1 VVPWLKTPSR
11 NLTPLRF
18 RVRAGVK
25 GMLQKI
31 FEVVQAFVQVL
42 TIVTVVVEIASDT
55 TGTKGAEKKAQAI
68 AKAKEL
74 FPPERLGAF
83 AGLYDQL
90 AGLLIDAIVAYANSR
105 GFFSKSGQ

>member
-1 VVPWLKTPSR
+1 VK
-11 NLTPLRF
+11 
-18 RVRAGVK
+18 AEVK
-25 GMLQKI
+25 GMLQKV

-42 TIVTVVVEIASDT
+42 ALVTVVVEIASDA
-55 TGTKGAEKKAQAI
+55 TGAKGAEKKAQAI

-90 AGLLIDAIVAYANSR
+90 AGLIIDAIVAWANSR
-105 GFFSKSGQ
+105 GFFVKSGQ

>member
-1 VVPWLKTPSR
+1 VK
-11 NLTPLRF
+11 
-18 RVRAGVK
+18 AEVK
-25 GMLQKI
+25 GMLQKV

-42 TIVTVVVEIASDT
+42 ALVTVVVEIASDA
-55 TGTKGAEKKAQAI
+55 TGAKGAEKKAQAI

-90 AGLLIDAIVAYANSR
+90 AGLIIDAIVAYANSK
-105 GFFSKSGQ
+105 GFFVKSGQ

>member
-1 VVPWLKTPSR
+1 VEAE
-11 NLTPLRF
+11 
-18 RVRAGVK
+18 VR
-25 GMLQKI
+25 GMLQKV

-42 TIVTVVVEIASDT
+42 ALVTVVVEIASDA
-55 TGTKGAEKKAQAI
+55 TGAKGAEKKAQAI

-90 AGLLIDAIVAYANSR
+90 AGLLIDAIVAWANSK
-105 GFFSKSGQ
+105 GFFVKSGQ